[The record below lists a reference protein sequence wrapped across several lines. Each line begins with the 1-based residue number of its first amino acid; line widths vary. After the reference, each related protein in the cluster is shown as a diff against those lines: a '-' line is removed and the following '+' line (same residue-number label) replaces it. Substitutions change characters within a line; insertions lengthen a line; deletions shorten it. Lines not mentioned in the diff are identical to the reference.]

1 MSTRAI
7 RSRLELVFTLDYE
20 IHGNGEGNP
29 VELMVEPTDR
39 LLDLLDAHHARL
51 TIMADT
57 CEILRFRDHRDATG
71 RDDWAYGRI
80 ERQLVDAV
88 ARGHDVQLHV
98 HPTYEKARDAG
109 SRWELDYADYDL
121 SRLGHP
127 RISSLVKRGKEFLEG
142 LLRPVRPGYR
152 CHAFRAA
159 NWSMSPS
166 ADTVRA
172 LLENGFD
179 IDTSVFKWGT
189 RDELVRFDYSHA
201 DSEAVPWPLDA
212 DDVCRRDERSTLFE
226 FPIYSENRPIWAFLS
241 ANRLYR
247 VVQGRLHPLPG
258 RDENAAEPDRAS
270 RRSAPAR
277 LAGKARASVD
287 MLFRKH
293 SWKLDFNQC
302 SGRQMI
308 AGLERARSRY
318 ALRGMHVPIVL
329 IGHSKLFNRFN
340 EGELRPFLRHVAAR
354 PDDYAF
360 GTFDSFDLEHYRRG
374 VVAA

>member
-7 RSRLELVFTLDYE
+7 RSRLELVITLDYE
-20 IHGNGEGNP
+20 IHGNGEGDP
-29 VELMVEPTDR
+29 RALMVEPTDR
-39 LLDLLDAHHARL
+39 LLDLLDAHRARL

-57 CEILRFRDHRDATG
+57 CEILRFRERRDEIG
-71 RDDWAYGRI
+71 RDDWGYGAI

-88 ARGHDVQLHV
+88 KRGHDVQLHV
-98 HPTYEKARDAG
+98 HPTYERARDAG
-109 SRWELDYADYDL
+109 GRWDLDYADYDL
-121 SRLGHP
+121 ARLGYP
-127 RISSLVKRGKEFLEG
+127 RISTLVKRGKEFLEG

-159 NWSMSPS
+159 NWSMSPA
-166 ADTVRA
+166 ADTVRV

-179 IDTSVFKWGT
+179 IETSVFKWGT
-189 RDELVRFDYSHA
+189 RDELVRFDYA
-201 DSEAVPWPLDA
+201 NAESEAVPWPLDA
-212 DDVCRRDERSTLFE
+212 ADVCRRDERSALFE

-241 ANRLYR
+241 ANRIYR
-247 VVQGRLHPLPG
+247 VVQGRLHPLP
-258 RDENAAEPDRAS
+258 RRNEPAGSTAPVS
-270 RRSAPAR
+270 RRSALGR
-277 LAGKARASVD
+277 LFARAGASAE

-293 SWKLDFNQC
+293 SWKLDLNQC

-308 AGLERARSRY
+308 AALERARSRY

-340 EGELRPFLRHVAAR
+340 EGELRPFLEYVASR
-354 PDDYAF
+354 PEDYAF
-360 GTFDSFDLEHYRRG
+360 GTFDAFDLELYRRR

>member
-20 IHGNGEGNP
+20 IHGNGEGDP
-29 VELMVEPTDR
+29 GELMVEPTDR
-39 LLDLLDAHHARL
+39 LLDLLDAHRARL

-57 CEILRFRDHRDATG
+57 CEILRFREHRDETG
-71 RDDWAYGRI
+71 RDDWAYGAI

-98 HPTYEKARDAG
+98 HPTYERARAG
-109 SRWELDYADYDL
+109 GGRWELDYADYDL
-121 SRLGHP
+121 ARLGHP
-127 RISSLVKRGKEFLEG
+127 RISGLVKRGKEFLEG

-172 LLENGFD
+172 LREHGFD

-189 RDELVRFDYSHA
+189 RDELVRFDYANA

-212 DDVCRRDERSTLFE
+212 DDVCRRDERSPLFE
-226 FPIYSENRPIWAFLS
+226 FPIYSENRPIWAFVS
-241 ANRLYR
+241 ANRIYR

-258 RDENAAEPDRAS
+258 RDERESAAAPVT
-270 RRSAPAR
+270 RRSALAR
-277 LAGKARASVD
+277 LAAKATGSAD

-293 SWKLDFNQC
+293 SWKLDLNQC

-308 AGLERARSRY
+308 AAVERARARY

-340 EGELRPFLRHVAAR
+340 ARELRPFLEHVASR

-360 GTFDSFDLEHYRRG
+360 GTFDSFDLERYRRR